1 MASRLING
9 PESVHQE
16 RRCTSHFLG
25 ASDTFS
31 PFGSCLRQALIAGFH
46 PRLPLRSTQM
56 TQSMR
61 FFLSFFLA
69 VTTLASASLLNN
81 AGAATAEDLNADA
94 KQALQLLYKTNPTAE
109 TLSRQAKAILVFPKI
124 IKAGLVF
131 GGSYG
136 EGVLMKGTKV
146 DNYYNSVSGS
156 WGLQAGAQSYGYAVF
171 LMTDKALKYITETKG
186 WEIGVGPTV
195 VVVDEGVAK
204 NLSSST
210 IKDDA
215 YAFIFDQQG
224 LMAGVSIE
232 GTKISLI
239 KR

>member
-1 MASRLING
+1 
-9 PESVHQE
+9 
-16 RRCTSHFLG
+16 
-25 ASDTFS
+25 
-31 PFGSCLRQALIAGFH
+31 
-46 PRLPLRSTQM
+46 M

-61 FFLSFFLA
+61 FFLSIVLA
-69 VTTLASASLLNN
+69 TASLASASFLNT
-81 AGAATAEDLNADA
+81 AGAATAEDLNVDSR
-94 KQALQLLYKTNPTAE
+94 QALQTLYKARPVAE
-109 TLSRQAKAILVFPKI
+109 KISHDAKAILVFPKI

-136 EGVLMKGTKV
+136 EGELLMGKKV
-146 DNYYNSVSGS
+146 EDYYNSVTGS

-171 LMTDKALKYITETKG
+171 LMTDKAVKYLRETKG

-210 IKDDA
+210 LKDDA

-232 GTKISLI
+232 GTKISRI